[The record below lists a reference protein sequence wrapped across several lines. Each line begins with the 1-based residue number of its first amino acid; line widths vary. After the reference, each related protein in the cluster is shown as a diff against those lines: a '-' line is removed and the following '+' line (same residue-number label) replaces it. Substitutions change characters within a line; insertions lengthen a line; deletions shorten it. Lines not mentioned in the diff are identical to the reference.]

1 MVVKII
7 DKNDTKQLKLM
18 MEVEYMS
25 VKWEK
30 QEGNTGILTVEVE
43 AAKVNEG
50 LDKAFKKV
58 VKEINVPG
66 FRKGKMPR
74 KMFEQRFGAESL
86 YQDAL
91 DFILPDAYATAVEEA
106 GIDPVDRPEI
116 DIEKMEQGENLIFKA
131 TVTVRPEVTLG
142 DYKGIE
148 VSKQDS
154 NVTDEDIEA
163 QLKEQQTRLAEL
175 VVKEDEA
182 IVEGDTAVI
191 DFEGFLGEEAFEGG
205 AGEDHALEIGSG
217 SFIPGF
223 EEQLVGLKAG
233 EQKDVVVT
241 FPEEY
246 HAAELAGKEA
256 TFKVTVKEVKGKEL
270 PELNDD
276 FAKEIDS
283 EIEGIDALRTKL
295 KVQAIE
301 EKKNAAEAGF
311 KDELVEKVAENATID
326 IPQAMID
333 AEVDRM
339 LNDFAQR
346 LQSQGMNLDLYYQFS
361 GQDENALR
369 AQMIEDANKRV
380 KVSLTLEAI
389 AEAEGLTASEEE
401 VNAEIEKMSGQ
412 FNMTA
417 EQIRTA
423 LGGTGALENDIRMQK
438 TIDFLVENA
447 KVTE

>member
-1 MVVKII
+1 
-7 DKNDTKQLKLM
+7 
-18 MEVEYMS
+18 MS
-25 VKWEK
+25 VTWEK

-43 AAKVNEG
+43 AVKVNEG
-50 LDKAFKKV
+50 IDKAFKKV

-74 KMFEQRFGAESL
+74 KMFDQRFGAESL

-91 DFILPDAYATAVEEA
+91 DFILPDAYASAVEEA

-148 VSKQDS
+148 VTEQDK
-154 NVTDEDIEA
+154 NVTDEEIEA
-163 QLKEQQTRLAEL
+163 QLKDQQTRLAEL
-175 VVKEDEA
+175 VIKEDEA
-182 IVEGDTAVI
+182 IVDGDTAVI

-205 AGEDHALEIGSG
+205 AGEDHELVIGSG

-223 EEQLVGLKAG
+223 EEQLIGFKAG
-233 EQKDVVVT
+233 DQKDVVVT

-276 FAKEIDS
+276 FAKEVDS
-283 EIEGIDALRTKL
+283 EVESIEALRTKL
-295 KVQAIE
+295 KEKTTE
-301 EKKNAAEAGF
+301 EKKIASETAL
-311 KDELVEKVAENATID
+311 KDDLVEKAADNATID
-326 IPQAMID
+326 IPQVMID
-333 AEVDRM
+333 SEVENM
-339 LNDFAQR
+339 LKDFAQR

-361 GQDENALR
+361 GQDEKALR
-369 AQMIEDANKRV
+369 AQMTEDAGKRV

-389 AEAEGLTASEEE
+389 AEAEGLTASEDEL
-401 VNAEIEKMSGQ
+401 NAEIEKMSVQ

-417 EQIRTA
+417 DQIRTA
-423 LGGTGALENDIRMQK
+423 LGGTNALQNDIRMQK

-447 KVTE
+447 KITK